1 MRDWCDDL
9 LAGLRIPADATAGL
23 DAYCASRGWKADV
36 TSRAAD
42 GATCVTIWPAALDL
56 SVRADLDAA
65 LGRACVKAGA
75 NDPPGSPPAV
85 IHAARQALC
94 AAIAQ
99 HGQ

>member
-56 SVRADLDAA
+56 SEGVY
-65 LGRACVKAGA
+65 KGA
-75 NDPPGSPPAV
+75 ERVGSPDGKTSIPD
-85 IHAARQALC
+85 RSDR
-94 AAIAQ
+94 
-99 HGQ
+99 